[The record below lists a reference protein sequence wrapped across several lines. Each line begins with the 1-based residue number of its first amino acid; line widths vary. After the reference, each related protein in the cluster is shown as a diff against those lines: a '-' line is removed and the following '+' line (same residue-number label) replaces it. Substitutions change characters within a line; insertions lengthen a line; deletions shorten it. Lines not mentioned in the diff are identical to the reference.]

1 VNKSLAF
8 RWSAMKLLIFFAI
21 LAAMGAAGQAD
32 ADIFRCPNGNLV
44 SSGDSI
50 SEVVVKCDP
59 PTNKVKRTEGDETS
73 RGRIRYVEIE
83 EWTYN
88 QGPQSLVHYL
98 IFRDGVLTQV
108 RTGTFGR

>member
-1 VNKSLAF
+1 M
-8 RWSAMKLLIFFAI
+8 RRLIITGILAI
-21 LAAMGAAGQAD
+21 LGAAGQAD

-59 PTNKVKRTEGDETS
+59 PTNKVKRTEGDETA
-73 RGRIRYVEIE
+73 RGRIRYVEVE

-88 QGPQSLVHYL
+88 QGLNTLVHYL
-98 IFRDGVLTQV
+98 VFRDGILVEV

>member
-1 VNKSLAF
+1 
-8 RWSAMKLLIFFAI
+8 MKRLIITGI
-21 LAAMGAAGQAD
+21 LAIFGAAGQAD

-59 PTNKVKRTEGDETS
+59 PTNKVKRTESDETA
-73 RGRIRYVEIE
+73 RGRIRYVEVE

-88 QGPQSLVHYL
+88 QGLNTLVHYL
-98 IFRDGVLTQV
+98 VFRDGILVEV